1 MQGDLDVRRHSCCN
15 LEHLCVEFGVLASVL
30 GSNASVA
37 RMMFC
42 ERCSENCGHVEMM
55 VPQF

>member
-1 MQGDLDVRRHSCCN
+1 M
-15 LEHLCVEFGVLASVL
+15 EFGVLASVL

-42 ERCSENCGHVEMM
+42 ERCSENCGACGDDGSPVLMTIHKKW
-55 VPQF
+55 